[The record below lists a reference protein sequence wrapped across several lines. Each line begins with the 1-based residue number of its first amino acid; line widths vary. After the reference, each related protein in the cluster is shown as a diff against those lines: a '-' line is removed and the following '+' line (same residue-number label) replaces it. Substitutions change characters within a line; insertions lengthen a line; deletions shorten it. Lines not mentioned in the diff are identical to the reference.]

1 MLARSIQNQ
10 KYSTVYTC
18 IQKCTVTVIS
28 WNFCTM
34 SKSYPDLGV
43 PAAHVIWQQPE
54 TLALANQ
61 HLLWDELEDRVIIT
75 LCSSV
80 ILNLL

>member
-1 MLARSIQNQ
+1 
-10 KYSTVYTC
+10 
-18 IQKCTVTVIS
+18 
-28 WNFCTM
+28 M